1 MDDTQNSVN
10 QAFFDM
16 SIQFV
21 EASVSAWPEDTLL
34 PIALV
39 QLRKQSPADVLESFE
54 KNFGPLITGLSAK
67 EPKAL
72 LEAGQ
77 CALLQGLEVEAKYNS
92 ASESTRDTVWTY
104 IGHLCRFASMQKL
117 YKHIPKDVIGAVTEA
132 AANLKSGLDDGSID
146 AATLNPM
153 ELGKKVMEKFKAE
166 DIDAMMKQ
174 MMNNPEA
181 INAVMSQMSSIMG
194 PNGSAGLPGGLDM
207 ASMMAMLGPK

>member
-21 EASVSAWPEDTLL
+21 EASVSAWPEDPLL

-39 QLRKQSPADVLESFE
+39 QLRKQKPEDVLQTFE
-54 KNFGPLITGLSAK
+54 QHFGSLVTRLTAK
-67 EPKAL
+67 EPEAL
-72 LEAGQ
+72 VDAGKN
-77 CALLQGLEVEAKYNS
+77 ALLQGLEVEAKYAS
-92 ASESTRDTVWTY
+92 ASESTRETVWTY

-181 INAVMSQMSSIMG
+181 IQAVMSQMSSIMG
-194 PNGSAGLPGGLDM
+194 PNSGMPGGLDM
-207 ASMMAMLGPK
+207 SSMMAMLGPPK